1 MRRFVIV
8 LILAS
13 IVAGLFIVLERRTT
27 TVRDV
32 FPADGE
38 LALSDF
44 QTGGKVDSNS
54 YRKLFAYFI
63 RGFETYRSPGGAT
76 ARYPGLPSRSGESSD
91 ALEGFSR
98 IMPLVAA
105 WVHSGRPSQIFAA
118 NGDLLDLPTL
128 FQRGLVSGTDPKSA
142 EYWGDINDLNPR
154 IVAASDVALAL
165 WLLRERVWPKMSAA
179 EQGNVVGWIGQV
191 EGKRV
196 SDNNWHLFPVFIDA
210 VLRSFGV
217 APDRAIATKHYERFK
232 EFYRGDGWFSDGPG
246 EIFDYYNA
254 WSIHYQ
260 LYWLQQVDP
269 NWDSAFISDT
279 RRQFLEGY
287 RYLIGPEGFPIM
299 GRSICYR
306 MAAPVPLIFGSQ
318 TDPGQISP
326 GEARRALDATWS
338 YFIQRGAVKGGNVT
352 QGYCGTDPRVIDNYS
367 GPASCLWA
375 LRSLVA
381 AFYIPDTAEFWT
393 GAPGLLPVEKGDYE
407 VRIGPPHWTVTGDH
421 RTGAIRIRKPGLPN
435 SEAAGLSDYNII
447 RQAASAM
454 LWRPFRPENHRP
466 KYELDS
472 YDSSQ
477 TFCGC
482 LAE

>member
-1 MRRFVIV
+1 MRRYVIV

-13 IVAGLFIVLERRTT
+13 FVAGLVIVLERRAT

-32 FPADGE
+32 FPTGGE
-38 LALSDF
+38 TALSDF
-44 QTGGKVDSNS
+44 HNGGTLNSNS
-54 YRKLFAYFI
+54 YRMLFAYFI
-63 RGFETYRSPGGAT
+63 RGFETYHSPGGAT
-76 ARYPGLPSRSGESSD
+76 ALYPGMPSRNGESSD

-98 IMPLVAA
+98 IMSLVAA
-105 WVHSGRPSQIFAA
+105 WVHSGRPSKISAA
-118 NGDLLDLPTL
+118 SGDLVDLPTL
-128 FQRGLVSGTDPKSA
+128 FQRGLVSGTDPQSA
-142 EYWGDINDLNPR
+142 EYWGDIHDLNQR
-154 IVAASDVALAL
+154 IVEASDVALAL
-165 WLLRERVWPKMSAA
+165 WLLRDWVWPKMSAS
-179 EQGNVVGWIGQV
+179 EKSNVIAWLRQV

-196 SDNNWHLFPVFIDA
+196 PDNNWHLFHVFIDA

-217 APDRAIATKHYERFK
+217 ATDRATAIKHYVRFK

-269 NWDSAFISDT
+269 NWDSAFISET

-287 RYLIGPEGFPIM
+287 RYLIGPAGFPVM

-306 MAAPVPLIFGSQ
+306 MAAPVPLIFGSR
-318 TDPGQISP
+318 TDPKQIPP
-326 GEARRALDATWS
+326 GEGRRALNATWS

-375 LRSLVA
+375 LRSLVV
-381 AFYIPDTAEFWT
+381 AFAIPETAEFWT
-393 GAPGLLPVEKGDYE
+393 GAPGLLPVEKGDFE
-407 VRIGPPHWTVTGDH
+407 VRIGPPHWTVTGH
-421 RTGAIRIRKPGLPN
+421 RRTGAIQLQKPGLPK
-435 SEAAGLSDYNII
+435 SEVAGLSDYNII
-447 RQAASAM
+447 RQAASAI

-466 KYELDS
+466 KYELDL

-477 TFCGC
+477 PFCGC